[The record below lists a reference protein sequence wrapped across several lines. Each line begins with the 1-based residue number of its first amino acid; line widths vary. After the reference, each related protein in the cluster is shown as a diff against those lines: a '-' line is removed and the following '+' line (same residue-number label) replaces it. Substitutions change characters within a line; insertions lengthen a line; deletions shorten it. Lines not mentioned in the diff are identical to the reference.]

1 MIMKKQ
7 GYLIFKLS
15 YKIYSFSKQGLKKD
29 MDQTDQDSHDQMI
42 NELGSNIKYFAVYD
56 GHGLKGREVQNS
68 LIRLLI

>member
-1 MIMKKQ
+1 
-7 GYLIFKLS
+7 
-15 YKIYSFSKQGLKKD
+15 

-68 LIRLLI
+68 LIRRLI